1 MSKTFALL
9 IGVQDYA
16 LLDRSTHHPQG
27 SRDLSGALNDLSSMA
42 MLVRMMGVEASH
54 VRILSTPRMG
64 PNDFAAVAMGRDP
77 IQNMNMADA
86 AFGFAD
92 KQSIVDGLTWL
103 ADQLQAHRDAQ
114 AIVYFSGH
122 TVVTQAGHPCLA
134 AADTQRQ
141 HPQAGGEDV
150 ADPRAVQTY
159 LERSDL
165 LCALDEVLGT
175 SDPALMTR
183 LVTALCDKPAE
194 LRRRPRARVAECA
207 RDLGKP
213 PTRKGLSRFTEALA
227 NVGDDVRGAA
237 KRARIS
243 QTLSKLPEMNLT
255 EGIIA
260 SVLQGDPFADCAE
273 HRGLISFNR
282 AFYNALRDVPEDRSV
297 HILLETCIDGGTTGL
312 NPWYAQCGLPLAH
325 GNIVLMGSCQLNQ
338 SSNLAVF
345 DNRWHGAFTWGLVNL
360 LGQTAVHVAKE
371 GRSFATT
378 YAALAQRTGA
388 LLELMGF
395 SDQQPSLWSQPDQ
408 ANWEVFGTLPGTWT
422 DVAVLEPVRTKEEI
436 NAGDGGH
443 IYELMDGTVSKGWL
457 VVTGDGGMVFGGQSL
472 TPNHEY
478 WFWTGT
484 AFQGNFDVVSRTT
497 GPAVVSGQVKK
508 TPSEAFSD
516 NAEPLEGGHWAVSR
530 VPPTGPTTP
539 VCCVCPQPP
548 SPASQPPL
556 DIQGLLWATPDEP
569 GPKRR
574 VTFTTEPGA
583 VTRFVWQPGPPPG
596 ELPWTAHD
604 SFGG

>member
-243 QTLSKLPEMNLT
+243 QTLTSSPSVSSLPS
-255 EGIIA
+255 A
-260 SVLQGDPFADCAE
+260 PS
-273 HRGLISFNR
+273 
-282 AFYNALRDVPEDRSV
+282 ALPVSPDF
-297 HILLETCIDGGTTGL
+297 
-312 NPWYAQCGLPLAH
+312 
-325 GNIVLMGSCQLNQ
+325 
-338 SSNLAVF
+338 SS
-345 DNRWHGAFTWGLVNL
+345 T
-360 LGQTAVHVAKE
+360 
-371 GRSFATT
+371 S
-378 YAALAQRTGA
+378 
-388 LLELMGF
+388 
-395 SDQQPSLWSQPDQ
+395 
-408 ANWEVFGTLPGTWT
+408 
-422 DVAVLEPVRTKEEI
+422 
-436 NAGDGGH
+436 
-443 IYELMDGTVSKGWL
+443 
-457 VVTGDGGMVFGGQSL
+457 
-472 TPNHEY
+472 
-478 WFWTGT
+478 
-484 AFQGNFDVVSRTT
+484 
-497 GPAVVSGQVKK
+497 
-508 TPSEAFSD
+508 
-516 NAEPLEGGHWAVSR
+516 
-530 VPPTGPTTP
+530 
-539 VCCVCPQPP
+539 
-548 SPASQPPL
+548 SQPPRVMRASSERVRVL
-556 DIQGLLWATPDEP
+556 DMDVSLRESAVLPSTLCCVVLGCCRRGERGSPRRHSKSMEP
-569 GPKRR
+569 PSAQPLPSITHDYRIRSGRFAASKRTRTCRIHQHSGQHRPKRGGR
-574 VTFTTEPGA
+574 
-583 VTRFVWQPGPPPG
+583 PPQR
-596 ELPWTAHD
+596 
-604 SFGG
+604 